1 MLDQIRNQ
9 LNAFLDGELDER
21 GQIEVQAHL
30 ETCQAC
36 REELEA
42 LRRVSQILRTSPQP
56 EFTPVDS
63 FKDRLMLQLPFRDE
77 ALPEAAHSHS
87 QLLPW
92 MAPALVLAGWIFI
105 QVALNL
111 TGLIS
116 LAGQAGILDGALAR
130 AAGSTQQM
138 QWFAAAQAAAANL
151 LGAQVPVSLKL
162 LNDASVFANNV
173 VILLMWQLGAAALYW
188 GALTLL
194 WQGKVKTLRD
204 LTSAE

>member
-1 MLDQIRNQ
+1 MLDQIRNK
-9 LNAFLDGELDER
+9 LNAFLDGELDQR

-30 ETCQAC
+30 ETCQTC
-36 REELEA
+36 RDELEA
-42 LRRVSQILRTSPQP
+42 LRRASHILRSAPEP
-56 EFTPVDS
+56 EFASAQS
-63 FKDRLMLQLPFRDE
+63 FKAQLMLHLPHQTE

-92 MAPALVLAGWIFI
+92 MVPAAVLAGWIFI

-130 AAGSTQQM
+130 AAGSTPQM

-173 VILLMWQLGAAALYW
+173 IILLMWQLGAAALYW

>member
-1 MLDQIRNQ
+1 MHDQIHHK
-9 LNAFLDGELDER
+9 LNAFLDSELDER
-21 GQIEVQAHL
+21 GQIEVQSHL
-30 ETCQAC
+30 ETCQTC
-36 REELEA
+36 REELET
-42 LRRVSQILRTSPQP
+42 LRRVSQILRAAPQP
-56 EFTPVDS
+56 EFASAQS
-63 FKDRLMLQLPFRDE
+63 FKDRLMLQLPRRDE
-77 ALPEAAHSHS
+77 ALPEAAHPNGG
-87 QLLPW
+87 LLPW
-92 MAPALVLAGWIFI
+92 MAPAIVLAGWIFI

-188 GALTLL
+188 CALTLL
-194 WQGKVKTLRD
+194 WHGKVKTLRD